1 MWHIFYELARN
12 RIDRWRKVPHFIAE
26 TALQVGIDIKIS
38 IFPPENF
45 VAAAP
50 PKKEQK

>member
-1 MWHIFYELARN
+1 MGHVFHELAGN
-12 RIDRWRKVPHFIAE
+12 RLKERRKIPHFIEE
-26 TALQVGIDIKIS
+26 TALQVGIDFKIS
-38 IFPPENF
+38 IFPPENY